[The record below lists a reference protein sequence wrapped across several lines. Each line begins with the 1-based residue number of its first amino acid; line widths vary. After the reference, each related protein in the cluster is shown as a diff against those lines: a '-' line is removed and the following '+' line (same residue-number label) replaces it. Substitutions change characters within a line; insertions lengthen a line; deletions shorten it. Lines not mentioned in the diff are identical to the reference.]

1 MEYKE
6 LHRILDQVTPSRDR
20 EEAMLR
26 RLLQEERTANNM
38 KTGRRAPKVAAA
50 GLAAAMV
57 LTTCA
62 FAVVTGLDRR
72 LLSYFGAGPEQEELL
87 SSAAMVVDK
96 ELTDQ
101 GTTLHVRQV
110 VADRYSALVLMD
122 LTAPEGT
129 VLDGD
134 YYSLGKSVKATAP
147 DGSKMDGWGTGWELL
162 EDEDPTD
169 NHISLLLNVNTID
182 GDFNFLGAKLTLD
195 FEGLYDSNVDGKL
208 LAEGRWKC
216 TVTLPTED
224 PGRYVTPN
232 TPIEVGGNRVT
243 LASLYVSPLSF
254 AWELG
259 EGEDDLESMDSTALH
274 GTREDWPERAFLTLE
289 DGRTVPVGEFH
300 FLLTTYKTDCQEADR
315 GRYCFRLSEII
326 DPAEAASVSLFGQS
340 FALEG

>member
-6 LHRILDQVTPSRDR
+6 LNRVLDQVTPSRDL
-20 EEAMLR
+20 EEAMLK
-26 RLLQEERTANNM
+26 RLLQEERTAKNM
-38 KTGRRAPKVAAA
+38 NVKRRLPKMAAA
-50 GLAAAMV
+50 GLAAAMA

-72 LLSYFGAGPEQEELL
+72 LLNYFGAGPEQEELL
-87 SSAAMVVDK
+87 SSTAMVVDK
-96 ELTDQ
+96 ELHSQ

-147 DGSKMDGWGTGWELL
+147 DGSKMDSWGTGWELL

-232 TPIEVGGNRVT
+232 APIEVGGNRVT

-300 FLLTTYKTDCQEADR
+300 FLLTTYKTDCQEADQ

-326 DPAEAASVSLFGQS
+326 DPAEVVSVSLFGQS